1 MSGHGEIDVLV
12 VGAGPAG
19 SSAAWHLARE
29 GAHVV
34 VLDRARF
41 PREKPCAEYLSPE
54 ASRILSAMGALEA
67 CEAAGAAH
75 LAGMVI
81 RAPNGKRIRGEFAAA
96 HGFRA
101 FRDRGLALRRP
112 VLDTILLERAR
123 AAGAEV
129 REGQQVISVL
139 RDSRGAVCGVRVR
152 PQDGHAERGE
162 VAHDIRA
169 RLVIGADGL
178 RSTIARRMGVAR
190 HALGPR
196 RLAFIGH
203 FHGVEGMTDFGE
215 MHVEREGY
223 AGFAD
228 VGHGLTNVA
237 VVVPRASVRENV
249 AGNAS
254 AFLAQWI
261 AARPHLAPRMAHAER
276 ATPVRV
282 TGPFAVH
289 ASRAWGRGVALVGDA
304 ADFFD
309 PFTGE
314 GIYAALRGGELLA
327 PYALASLAAERPRD
341 ADAALRAYDRARH
354 RAFRGKWAI
363 ERLVALAVGAPA
375 LLDRAAA
382 TLEASPAMANLLV
395 GVAGDF
401 VPAREVLRPGYLAK
415 LIFGNVLR
423 SRNAPLPFSP

>member
-1 MSGHGEIDVLV
+1 M
-12 VGAGPAG
+12 
-19 SSAAWHLARE
+19 
-29 GAHVV
+29 

-41 PREKPCAEYLSPE
+41 PREKPCGEYLSPE
-54 ASRILSAMGALEA
+54 ASRILAAMGALEA
-67 CEAAGAAH
+67 CEASGAAH

-81 RAPNGKRIRGEFAAA
+81 RAPNGARIRGEFAAA

-101 FRDRGLALRRP
+101 FRDRGLAIKRT
-112 VLDTILLERAR
+112 VLDSILLGRAR

-129 REGQQVISVL
+129 CEGEQVISVL
-139 RDSRGAVCGVRVR
+139 RDLRGAVCGVRARSDAFGVR
-152 PQDGHAERGE
+152 
-162 VAHDIRA
+162 DIRA
-169 RLVIGADGL
+169 RRVIGADGL
-178 RSTIARRMGVAR
+178 RSIVARRMGVNR

-196 RLAFIGH
+196 RLAFIGRYRY
-203 FHGVEGMTDFGE
+203 VDGMTDFGE

-228 VGHGLTNVA
+228 VGGGLTNVA
-237 VVVPRASVRENV
+237 VVVPRAQLRGAADRKPSV
-249 AGNAS
+249 
-254 AFLAQWI
+254 FLEQWI
-261 AARPHLAPRMAHAER
+261 AARPHLAPRMARAEQVTR
-276 ATPVRV
+276 VRV

-289 ASRAWGRGVALVGDA
+289 ASRAWAPGAALVGDA

-327 PYALASLAAERPRD
+327 PYALESLAASRAKD
-341 ADAALRAYDRARH
+341 ADAALRAYDRARR
-354 RAFRGKWAI
+354 RAFRGKWAV
-363 ERLVALAVGAPA
+363 ERLVALAVGAPW

-382 TLEASPAMANLLV
+382 TLEATPAMADLFV

-415 LIFGNVLR
+415 LLLGNVLR
-423 SRNAPLPFSP
+423 SRSTPLPYATSP

>member
-1 MSGHGEIDVLV
+1 MTLNRRDIDVLV

-29 GAHVV
+29 GAHVM
-34 VLDRARF
+34 VLDRAKF

-81 RAPNGKRIRGEFAAA
+81 RASNGARIRGEFAAA

-112 VLDTILLERAR
+112 VLDSILLERAR
-123 AAGAEV
+123 TAGAEV
-129 REGQQVISVL
+129 REGEQVISVL
-139 RDSRGAVCGVRVR
+139 RDSRGAVCGARVR
-152 PQDGHAERGE
+152 GGEGEER
-162 VAHDIRA
+162 DIRA

-178 RSTIARRMGVAR
+178 RSTIARRIGVAR

-203 FHGVEGMTDFGE
+203 YRDVEGMTDYGE
-215 MHVEREGY
+215 MHVDREGY

-237 VVVPRASVRENV
+237 VVVPRASVRGHV
-249 AGNAS
+249 SGNPG
-254 AFLAQWI
+254 AFLERWI
-261 AARPHLAPRMAHAER
+261 AARPHLAARMAKAER
-276 ATPVRV
+276 ATTVRV
-282 TGPFAVH
+282 TGPFAMH

-327 PYALASLAAERPRD
+327 PYALELLAADCPRD
-341 ADAALRAYDRARH
+341 ADAALREYDRARR

-363 ERLVALAVGAPA
+363 ERLVALAVGVPA
-375 LLDRAAA
+375 LLDRAAS
-382 TLEASPAMANLLV
+382 TLEASPAMANLFV

-401 VPAREVLRPGYLAK
+401 VPAREVLRPGYLVK
-415 LIFGNVLR
+415 LIFGNLLR
-423 SRNAPLPFSP
+423 SRNSPLPLSP